1 MNLFGLWRLNCS
13 VCVSWTRPSALSRDS
28 RGKCISP
35 APHFLLSAGLSFP
48 AGCVLAARFAGCGR
62 GPSLHCVHIR
72 CAAPAALFLPGG
84 NAVSFHIPGIMRNR
98 GYIAAYSQKLEPCKS
113 FFHSVSSLHDMNCGE
128 NLPAVRRTGPEPP
141 IRGARVC
148 PECGSNN
155 RDIRPDFRVFR
166 RSCGRRRRP
175 FPPPAP
181 RARRAAESQSSAM
194 ERC

>member
-1 MNLFGLWRLNCS
+1 MG
-13 VCVSWTRPSALSRDS
+13 V

-35 APHFLLSAGLSFP
+35 ANLTTMKTDETRKSKQNNS
-48 AGCVLAARFAGCGR
+48 AARGQT
-62 GPSLHCVHIR
+62 
-72 CAAPAALFLPGG
+72 
-84 NAVSFHIPGIMRNR
+84 NSFNQRSYIMTDRTRKLHIPVIMRNR